1 MKTLS
6 TSLRTVEYGANF
18 FSWGYYF
25 SAGYF
30 CYKKFRDEIAIIVV
44 GEDFVLGYGCS
55 RKVTDRVKSSDLK
68 Y

>member
-6 TSLRTVEYGANF
+6 TSLRTGEYGANF

-30 CYKKFRDEIAIIVV
+30 CYKKFNSTTNDMRQVRVDE
-44 GEDFVLGYGCS
+44 
-55 RKVTDRVKSSDLK
+55 
-68 Y
+68 

>member
-18 FSWGYYF
+18 FSWSYYF

-30 CYKKFRDEIAIIVV
+30 YYEKFNSMTNDMRRVCVDE
-44 GEDFVLGYGCS
+44 
-55 RKVTDRVKSSDLK
+55 
-68 Y
+68 